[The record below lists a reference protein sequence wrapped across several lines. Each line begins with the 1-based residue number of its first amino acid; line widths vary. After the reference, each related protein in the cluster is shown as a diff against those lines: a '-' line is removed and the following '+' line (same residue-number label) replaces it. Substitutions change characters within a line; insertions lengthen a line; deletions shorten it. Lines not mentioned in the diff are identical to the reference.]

1 MAQYFQIHPDNP
13 QLRLVRQAAEI
24 VRNGGLIAY
33 PTDSSYALGCH
44 LDDKRAVERIRRIRQ
59 LDRHHNFTLVA
70 NDLKQI
76 SQFAKVNNE
85 QFRLI
90 KTLTPGPYTFILQ
103 AKRSVPNRLVHP
115 KRRTIGIRVPDHA
128 VVSELLFEFGE
139 PIMSS
144 SLILPGSDIALG
156 DPDEIREKLEHQ
168 VDLVI
173 DAGLVTNQ
181 PSTVID
187 WHKEELKIARVGVGN
202 IDFLDSAGYK
212 H

>member
-1 MAQYFQIHPDNP
+1 MAQYFHIHPDNP
-13 QLRLVRQAAEI
+13 QLRLIRQAAEI
-24 VRNGGLIAY
+24 VRGGGLIAY

-44 LDDKRAVERIRRIRQ
+44 LDDKRAVDRIRRIRR

-70 NDLKQI
+70 NNLKQI

-90 KTLTPGPYTFILQ
+90 KALTPGPYTFILQ

-115 KRRTIGIRVPDHA
+115 KRRTIGIRIPDHA
-128 VVSELLFEFGE
+128 IVSELLTELGE
-139 PIMSS
+139 PIMSA
-144 SLILPGSDIALG
+144 SLILPEADVALG
-156 DPDEIREKLEHQ
+156 DPDEIRDRLEHD

-173 DAGLVTNQ
+173 DSGLVTNQ

-187 WHKEELKIARVGVGN
+187 WHKEELKVARIGVGN
-202 IDFLDSAGYK
+202 IDFLNSATY
-212 H
+212 